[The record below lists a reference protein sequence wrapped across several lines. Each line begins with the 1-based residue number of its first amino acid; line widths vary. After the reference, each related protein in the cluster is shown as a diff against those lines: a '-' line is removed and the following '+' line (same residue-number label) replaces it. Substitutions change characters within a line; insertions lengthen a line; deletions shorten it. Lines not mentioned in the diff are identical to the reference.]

1 MAVYHFDRAIAREPA
16 DTVVN
21 GLRAGGQADPSLAG
35 VRREHAAYVR
45 ALEDAGVAVELLSA
59 LPEFP
64 DSIFVEDP
72 ALVFRQGAILL
83 RPGAESRMDEA
94 VHLKPALMAAF
105 GDVLELPEGHAD
117 GGDVLTMP
125 DRVFVGLSAR
135 TDRAGA
141 AALIGCLAQ
150 LGLRGEVAHT
160 PAGTLHLKTASSL
173 VDEETVLATAPLAA
187 SGLFRNY
194 RVLVVPDGEEG
205 GANVLRVNDRLLC
218 GTRFERTRDLLERH
232 GLRTVG
238 LETDEI
244 SRIDAG
250 LTCMSLRWF
259 AGRGDAQAAAGPVRR
274 SASR

>member
-1 MAVYHFDRAIAREPA
+1 MTVYRFDSAIARTPA
-16 DTVVN
+16 DTVVH
-21 GLRAGGQADPSLAG
+21 GLRAGGQPDPSLAG

-45 ALEDAGVAVELLSA
+45 ALEDAGVAVQLLPP
-59 LPEFP
+59 LPDFP

-83 RPGAESRMDEA
+83 HPGAESRKGEA
-94 VHLKPALMAAF
+94 AHLAPALRAAF
-105 GDVLELPEGHAD
+105 ADVLALPEGHAD
-117 GGDVLTMP
+117 GGDVLAMP
-125 DRVFVGLSAR
+125 DRVFIGLSAR

-141 AALIGCLAQ
+141 AALMGCLVQ
-150 LGLRGEVAHT
+150 LGLRGEVAQT

-218 GTRFERTRDLLERH
+218 GVRFERTRELLERH
-232 GLRTVG
+232 GVHTVG

-244 SRIDAG
+244 GRIDAG
-250 LTCMSLRWF
+250 LTCMSLRWC
-259 AGRGDAQAAAGPVRR
+259 AGRSDDQEGAGPLGL